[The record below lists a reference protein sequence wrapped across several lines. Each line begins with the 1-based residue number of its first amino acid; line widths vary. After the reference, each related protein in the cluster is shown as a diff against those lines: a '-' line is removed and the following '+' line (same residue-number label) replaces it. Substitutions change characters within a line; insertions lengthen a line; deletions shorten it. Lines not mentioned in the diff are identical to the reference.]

1 MLPVVGQTLL
11 EYQVRLARACGGG
24 HIVVLVEQLPAAML
38 AVFDRLRADGIDI
51 DVARDARDAADR
63 IHPDETVLLFIPGLI
78 ARKGLVDELV
88 TRGKPTLVTLSDQA
102 EHIMFERIDATDRW
116 TGLALLNGQTVRETA
131 AMLGNWSIGST
142 LMRNALQAGAAR
154 WRRDTP
160 DGIAIVDNAAQAD
173 AMSAR
178 LVRDSETS
186 KDRAFFT
193 NSIAHP
199 LARLVVPH
207 LLRLAVPIDLLIAM
221 PIVLIG
227 AAALLAMIG
236 WFATG
241 FAVLLFAALV
251 EAIAAMLLT
260 VAVRESR
267 VITLLSRTKPPAFY
281 VMLLLLGWAIS
292 QAAADWT
299 AILLALWGVSIF
311 LLRRP
316 SPVSKFALVPSV
328 ESAAFVMLLA
338 LLFAAPIAGLI
349 VILCHSLTDQV
360 IDRYL
365 SD

>member
-1 MLPVVGQTLL
+1 M
-11 EYQVRLARACGGG
+11 RLARACGGG

-88 TRGKPTLVTLSDQA
+88 TRGKPTLVTLPDQA

-131 AMLGNWSIGST
+131 AMLGDWSIGST

-186 KDRAFFT
+186 KDRAFFID
-193 NSIAHP
+193 SIAHP

-227 AAALLAMIG
+227 AAVLLAMIG

-267 VITLLSRTKPPAFY
+267 VITLLNRAKPPAFY
-281 VMLLLLGWAIS
+281 AMLLLLGWAVS

-299 AILLALWGVSIF
+299 ALLLALWGVSIF

-316 SPVSKFALVPSV
+316 LPVSKSALVPSV

-360 IDRYL
+360 IDRYF